1 MRNPNIC
8 QVMQRGEGEGALKEP
23 WTVRAKD
30 RQWWGEGSPMSN
42 ATKRPTKRIKSV
54 HGTGTNKLIVELEQ
68 SQRRG
73 RAHCMGLKNKWG
85 LKK

>member
-1 MRNPNIC
+1 
-8 QVMQRGEGEGALKEP
+8 
-23 WTVRAKD
+23 
-30 RQWWGEGSPMSN
+30 MSN